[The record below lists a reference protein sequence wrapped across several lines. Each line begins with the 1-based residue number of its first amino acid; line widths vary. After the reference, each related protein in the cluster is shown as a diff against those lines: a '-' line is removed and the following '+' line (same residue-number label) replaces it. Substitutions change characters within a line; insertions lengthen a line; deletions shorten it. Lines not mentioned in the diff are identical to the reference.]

1 MFADLQRSG
10 DKFIL
15 PLKQPLN
22 LNIALTVS
30 CGAVHKTMEF
40 QQQFQSL
47 RSTILKELTRHTG
60 LFRTA
65 PSLESLESITPPWG
79 FVTTGSGIQLSPY
92 TLWSTTVESVKEPL
106 VIDVF
111 LKAVHISRS
120 CIQPEFTDALKPKT
134 PIIDFDWS
142 PREDEVHEVDDIE
155 ASDSHADGVLTL
167 TDPSIKAREREKARE
182 AVRELYRTARAA
194 AAEFYE
200 RWGLEEDESELSEE
214 SESEDEQS

>member
-10 DKFIL
+10 DKFVL

-22 LNIALTVS
+22 LNIELTVS
-30 CGAVHKTMEF
+30 GGAVQKTMEY

-47 RSTILKELTRHTG
+47 RTMILNELTRHTG

-65 PSLESLESITPPWG
+65 PSLGSLESITPPWG

-92 TLWSTTVESVKEPL
+92 TLWSTTVSREAECRT
-106 VIDVF
+106 IDVF

-134 PIIDFDWS
+134 PVIDFDWS

-155 ASDSHADGVLTL
+155 ASDSQGDEHITL

-182 AVRELYRTARAA
+182 VVRELYRTARDAA
-194 AAEFYE
+194 SEFYE
-200 RWGLEEDESELSEE
+200 RWGLEEDESNLSEA
-214 SESEDEQS
+214 SESEDEQ